1 MMKNFSLLKKFSSAL
16 VAGLTLSALWL
27 SLGNSGTISWLPP
40 LFIFSL
46 VGITLFASLI
56 FPFIWHFRLNK
67 QTDNSDKILGI
78 LNVIIRYSIAFNL
91 CRFGWAKIFGLQF
104 IVPETI
110 ATQPINQLS
119 GEWLTWFYFGYS
131 HAFGTILALIQIV
144 GSYFLLFRK
153 TLLISAISLF
163 AFMLNLTLINIFYQM
178 NAGALTESVL
188 LTIGLVYLILSDYQ
202 RLKIFFLKTLPN
214 IPMLTIKNSTTKN
227 LLRLST
233 VLLSLLYT
241 LYLVSSMH

>member
-1 MMKNFSLLKKFSSAL
+1 MKFSSILKKIITAL

-27 SLGNSGTISWLPP
+27 SIGNSGTIPWLPP
-40 LFIFSL
+40 LFIFLL

-56 FPFIWHFRLNK
+56 FPFIWHFRLTKPTN
-67 QTDNSDKILGI
+67 NSDKIFGA

-104 IVPETI
+104 VVPETI
-110 ATQPINQLS
+110 STQPVNQLS

-131 HAFGTILALIQIV
+131 HAFGIILALIQIV

-153 TLLISAISLF
+153 TLLISAIILF

-188 LTIGLVYLILSDYQ
+188 LTIGLGYLIFSDYQ
-202 RLKIFFLKTLPN
+202 RLKIFFLEKSPN
-214 IPMLTIKNSTTKN
+214 IPMLTIKNATTKN
-227 LLRLST
+227 LLRLSA
-233 VLLSLLYT
+233 VVLSLLYT
-241 LYLVSSMH
+241 LYLVSSMR